1 MHTTITWCRRGLA
14 FCTGAK
20 ADSGRRSVL
29 SPKERS
35 GDRESL
41 PSSHALGWGLWGT
54 FPTPYPD
61 IPCIRERFHILEEDG
76 I

>member
-41 PSSHALGWGLWGT
+41 PSSHALGWGAVGDFSHSLPGH
-54 FPTPYPD
+54 PVHP
-61 IPCIRERFHILEEDG
+61 
-76 I
+76 